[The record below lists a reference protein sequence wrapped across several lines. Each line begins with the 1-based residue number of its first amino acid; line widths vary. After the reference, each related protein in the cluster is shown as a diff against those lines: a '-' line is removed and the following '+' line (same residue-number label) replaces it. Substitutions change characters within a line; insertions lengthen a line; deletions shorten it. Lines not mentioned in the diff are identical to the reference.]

1 MDPTTKAT
9 PVDILPQSTRRIDT
23 FFLNGNFEATDYTLT
38 PPTLQFASAIVY
50 PQDLEIVGY
59 NFGFQGV
66 SSLTGTQVPPGTF
79 VFPILCAL
87 VLGTQNPMFSI
98 LNPVVGQAITQI
110 IAFLNGANSYI
121 PASTTLQRPE
131 LVGQTANVTWTAPV
145 GYAIRVPANTP
156 ISLYLGASNNGPFDS
171 VNANAILYMTKA
183 TKW

>member
-1 MDPTTKAT
+1 MNSPDKAT
-9 PVDILPQSTRRIDT
+9 PVDVLPATTRRVET
-23 FFLNGNFEATDYTLT
+23 YFLNGNFEATDYTLT

-59 NFGFQGV
+59 NFGFQGT

-110 IAFLNGANSYI
+110 IAFLNGANAYI
-121 PASTTLQRPE
+121 PASTILQRPE
-131 LVGQTANVTWTAPV
+131 LVAQTGNITWTAPL
-145 GYAIRVPANTP
+145 GHAIRVPANTP
-156 ISLYLGASNNGPFDS
+156 VSLYLGPSNNGPFDAVS
-171 VNANAILYMTKA
+171 ANAVLYMTKA